1 MGLFLLPFLFFYSL
15 AGVSRSV
22 TLTAAYLSTAA
33 GLSHQARKKKPARK
47 AFIIY
52 NTFEHGLAVL
62 LPNVKQESLQA
73 VRSARTSAS
82 PNIGFQR
89 QLLEFEQHGALG
101 KERRRLEDKFRVRP
115 ALSARGGRRAG
126 SRRLPATPPNTSSCS
141 PNTAAASSSASS
153 SSVSSTEASSSSSS
167 SNNKTKVR
175 PPLIQN
181 AFIKKIFRSTQVPP
195 SVPESDNL
203 TLGDAARCADLLRRY
218 RRLVLGGEI
227 CGGDCPDGG
236 VACPSGICRAHLR

>member
-47 AFIIY
+47 AFFIY
-52 NTFEHGLAVL
+52 NTFEHYLAVL
-62 LPNVKQESLQA
+62 LIPNIKQESLQA

-141 PNTAAASSSASS
+141 SNTAAASSSASS

-181 AFIKKIFRSTQVPP
+181 AFIKKNISI
-195 SVPESDNL
+195 N
-203 TLGDAARCADLLRRY
+203 
-218 RRLVLGGEI
+218 
-227 CGGDCPDGG
+227 
-236 VACPSGICRAHLR
+236 SGPAFCSRV